1 MKRNIIFC
9 FLLALTVLCLF
20 SFSACEGGN
29 VHININGDIN
39 LDNDGDISVDLP
51 NTDSDTNDTSTDTEG
66 GNTTDTDTEG
76 GNTTDTEDKT
86 DTDTDTEGGSGNG
99 NEGQGGNQGSSGN
112 EDGEGGSGD
121 ENQGGNQ
128 GGSGDDNQGGNQGG
142 TGDGNQGG
150 DGGNEEPPTP
160 TTITDSDGFVY
171 MEEDGALICVGFVR
185 PVDATRVVYMPR
197 EYMGMPVVGIKANAF
212 TDFGIKF
219 GESEY
224 RNASYYYTIAI
235 PTSIKSIEGAAFDLC
250 WGIRIAL
257 YTEVQNGDKINYR
270 LLDSAMKNDLS
281 IILDWE
287 SNLTLFD
294 RSEKSNRQ
302 ARDSIWGFRPA
313 LGWSRYS
320 AVEIPDFYE

>member
-1 MKRNIIFC
+1 MKRNLIFC

-76 GNTTDTEDKT
+76 G
-86 DTDTDTEGGSGNG
+86 
-99 NEGQGGNQGSSGN
+99 SGN
-112 EDGEGGSGD
+112 EDGEGSGSQGGAGD

-128 GGSGDDNQGGNQGG
+128 GGSGDENQGGNQGG

-150 DGGNEEPPTP
+150 GGNEEPPKP

-185 PVDATRVVYMPR
+185 PVDATRIVYMPR
-197 EYMGMPVVGIKANAF
+197 EYMGMAVVGIETNAF

-235 PTSIKSIEGAAFDLC
+235 PTSIKSVEAAAFDLC

-281 IILDWE
+281 IILEWE

-294 RSEKSNRQ
+294 RSEKSNKQ

>member
-1 MKRNIIFC
+1 MKRNLFLCI
-9 FLLALTVLCLF
+9 LLALTVFCLF
-20 SFSACEGGN
+20 SFSACEGGGI
-29 VHININGDIN
+29 HIDTGSETDT
-39 LDNDGDISVDLP
+39 DGDII
-51 NTDSDTNDTSTDTEG
+51 NTDSDTGNTSTDTEG
-66 GNTTDTDTEG
+66 GDTTDTDG

-99 NEGQGGNQGSSGN
+99 NEGQGGNQG
-112 EDGEGGSGD
+112 GSGD
-121 ENQGGNQ
+121 ENQDGNQ
-128 GGSGDDNQGGNQGG
+128 GGAGNEDGGNQDGS
-142 TGDGNQGG
+142 GDGNQGG
-150 DGGNEEPPTP
+150 DGGNEEPPKP

-197 EYMGMPVVGIKANAF
+197 EYMGMAVVGIKTNAF

-235 PTSIKSIEGAAFDLC
+235 PTSIKSVEAAAFDLC

>member
-1 MKRNIIFC
+1 MKRNIILC
-9 FLLALTVLCLF
+9 ILLALTVLCLLTF
-20 SFSACEGGN
+20 SSCEGGGI
-29 VHININGDIN
+29 HIDTGSETDT
-39 LDNDGDISVDLP
+39 DGDII
-51 NTDSDTNDTSTDTEG
+51 NTDSDTGNTSTDTEG
-66 GNTTDTDTEG
+66 GDT
-76 GNTTDTEDKT
+76 
-86 DTDTDTEGGSGNG
+86 TDTDTEGGSGSVD
-99 NEGQGGNQGSSGN
+99 EG
-112 EDGEGGSGD
+112 
-121 ENQGGNQ
+121 QGGNQ

-142 TGDGNQGG
+142 AGDDNQGGNQDGTGDGNQGG
-150 DGGNEEPPTP
+150 NQDGTGDDNQGGGGNEEPPTP

-185 PVDATRVVYMPR
+185 PVDATRVVYMPH
-197 EYMGMPVVGIKANAF
+197 EYMGMAVVGIKTNAF

-235 PTSIKSIEGAAFDLC
+235 PTSIKSVEAAAFDLC

-281 IILDWE
+281 IILEWE

-302 ARDSIWGFRPA
+302 ARDTI
-313 LGWSRYS
+313 
-320 AVEIPDFYE
+320 

>member
-1 MKRNIIFC
+1 MKRNLILCI
-9 FLLALTVLCLF
+9 LLALTVLCLF
-20 SFSACEGGN
+20 AFSSCDGGGI
-29 VHININGDIN
+29 HIDTGSETDT
-39 LDNDGDISVDLP
+39 DGDII
-51 NTDSDTNDTSTDTEG
+51 NTDSNTNDTSTDTEG
-66 GNTTDTDTEG
+66 GNTTDTDTDTEG
-76 GNTTDTEDKT
+76 GNTTDTEGGNT
-86 DTDTDTEGGSGNG
+86 TDTDTEDG
-99 NEGQGGNQGSSGN
+99 SGN
-112 EDGEGGSGD
+112 EDGEGGGSQGGSGNEDGEGGGSQGGAGD

-128 GGSGDDNQGGNQGG
+128 GGSGDDNQGG
-142 TGDGNQGG
+142 
-150 DGGNEEPPTP
+150 GGNEEPPTP

-171 MEEDGALICVGFVR
+171 MEEDGALVCVGFVR
-185 PVDATRVVYMPR
+185 PVDATTVVYMPR
-197 EYMGMPVVGIKANAF
+197 EYMGMAVVGIKTNAF

-235 PTSIKSIEGAAFDLC
+235 PTSIKSVEAAAFDLC

-281 IILDWE
+281 IILEWE

-294 RSEKSNRQ
+294 RSEKSNKQ
-302 ARDSIWGFRPA
+302 ARDTIWGFRPA
-313 LGWSRYS
+313 LGWTRYS

>member
-1 MKRNIIFC
+1 MKRNLILCI
-9 FLLALTVLCLF
+9 LLALTVLCLF
-20 SFSACEGGN
+20 TFSSCEGGGIH
-29 VHININGDIN
+29 VDTGSETDT
-39 LDNDGDISVDLP
+39 DGDII
-51 NTDSDTNDTSTDTEG
+51 NTDSDTGNTSTDTEG

-76 GNTTDTEDKT
+76 GNTTDT
-86 DTDTDTEGGSGNG
+86 DTEGGNTTDTDSEGGSGSEDG
-99 NEGQGGNQGSSGN
+99 EGGSGDDNQGGNQGGSGDDN
-112 EDGEGGSGD
+112 QGGNQGGSGD

-128 GGSGDDNQGGNQGG
+128 GGSGDDNQGG
-142 TGDGNQGG
+142 
-150 DGGNEEPPTP
+150 GGNEEPPAP

-185 PVDATRVVYMPR
+185 PVDETRVVYMPR
-197 EYMGMPVVGIKANAF
+197 EYMGMAVVGIKTNAF
-212 TDFGIKF
+212 TDFGIRF

-235 PTSIKSIEGAAFDLC
+235 PTSIKSVEAAAFDLC
-250 WGIRIAL
+250 WGIRICL

-270 LLDSAMKNDLS
+270 LLDSSMKNDLS

-294 RSEKSNRQ
+294 RSEKSNKQ